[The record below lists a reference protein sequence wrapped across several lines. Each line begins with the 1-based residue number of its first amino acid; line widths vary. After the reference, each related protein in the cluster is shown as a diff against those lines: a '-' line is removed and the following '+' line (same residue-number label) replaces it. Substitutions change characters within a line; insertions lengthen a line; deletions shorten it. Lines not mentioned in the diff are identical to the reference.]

1 MKPADL
7 ITLTV
12 VLGAMT
18 LAGLDKI
25 DVETLLALVTG
36 VVLRNPLA
44 RDVD

>member
-1 MKPADL
+1 MKPADWV
-7 ITLTV
+7 TLAV
-12 VLGAMT
+12 VVGAMT

-25 DVETLLALVTG
+25 DVETLLALVMG